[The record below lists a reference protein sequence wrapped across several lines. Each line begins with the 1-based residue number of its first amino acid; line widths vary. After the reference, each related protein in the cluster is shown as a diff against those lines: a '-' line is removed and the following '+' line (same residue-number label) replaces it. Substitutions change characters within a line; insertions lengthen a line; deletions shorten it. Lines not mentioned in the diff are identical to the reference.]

1 VSADLPEA
9 ARAFVEGDVAL
20 LPSALADP
28 EIEQLVTH
36 LIARGDVERLQRLAD
51 ASDKRL
57 AKPARRGLH
66 LLKTRGQAIP
76 EAKKREF
83 RLTGPYASSNEP
95 DGLVSLVDGNGER
108 VVWLVRP
115 GQDGFDVFQVELS
128 EINGIIGFQP
138 GHAPKKEWR
147 QHVESVTRDVNA
159 ESGRVVARSPYAH
172 VRWLVEKGYQ
182 RTIAAGRTP
191 PEDFARARLELGPL
205 VPPPEGEA
213 HAAQA
218 LAPPLPLDEARPRLA
233 ALHELPE
240 ISLWVP
246 PRESL
251 DALDLELGQIATS
264 KLVVASGDRQE
275 QIARVIDKLAGEV
288 APELRLRLAER
299 LEESALIL
307 VARGRSDEA
316 RLCTTCA
323 GMLRDEAA
331 PGASNPFLRQM
342 FEKLIKPEV
351 KETP

>member
-1 VSADLPEA
+1 VSAELPEA

-20 LPSALADP
+20 LPNALGEA
-28 EIEQLVTH
+28 EIEHLVAH
-36 LIARGDVERLQRLAD
+36 LIDRADVERLQRLAD
-51 ASDKRL
+51 VPDKRL

-66 LLKTRGQAIP
+66 LLRTRGQSVP

-83 RLTGPYASSNEP
+83 RLAGPYALSNEP

-115 GQDGFDVFQVELS
+115 GKDGFDVFQVELS
-128 EINGIIGFQP
+128 ETNGIIGFQP

-147 QHVESVTRDVNA
+147 LHVESVTRNDAA
-159 ESGRVVARSPYAH
+159 EAGRVVARMPYAH
-172 VRWLVEKGYQ
+172 VRWLVETGYQ
-182 RTIAAGRTP
+182 RTLAAGRTP

-205 VPPPEGEA
+205 PPEEA
-213 HAAQA
+213 MP
-218 LAPPLPLDEARPRLA
+218 LPPPLPVDEARPRLA

-246 PRESL
+246 PRELL

-264 KLVVASGDRQE
+264 KLVVSPGDRQE

-288 APELRLRLAER
+288 SPELRLRLANR
-299 LEESALIL
+299 LDESALIL
-307 VARGRSDEA
+307 HARGRGDEA